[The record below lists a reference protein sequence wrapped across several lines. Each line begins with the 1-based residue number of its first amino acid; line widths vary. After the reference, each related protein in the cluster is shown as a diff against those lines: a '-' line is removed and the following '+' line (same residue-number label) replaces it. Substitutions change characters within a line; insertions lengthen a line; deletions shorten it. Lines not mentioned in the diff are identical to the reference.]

1 MVVLALLWGSAFLWV
16 DLALAGGMTPP
27 LIATLRSALGAVVL
41 LLLAGLARQRLP
53 RDLATWGRV
62 TVAALWCNAVPFLL
76 IAVGQRTV
84 DSGTAGVVNAT
95 TPLWSLLL
103 GLVLG
108 MERRPHPLRLTGL
121 LVGFAGTV
129 VLLAPWRQ
137 PVDIGLG
144 AIALLGAAI
153 SYAVAF
159 TYMARHLTGTG
170 SGPLALSAAQLL
182 AATGLSIPLL
192 LVDGLPASPPSV
204 TATGWAAV
212 VALGVLS
219 TGLTFY
225 LNFRLIGDVGATTT
239 ASVGYL
245 LPVVSVSLGAVVL
258 SEVVDVRVVL
268 GMVVVLVGVALTR
281 RHAPPRAESAPR
293 QATPS
298 AGTAPGAPPSRPG
311 GGVEPGR

>member
-1 MVVLALLWGSAFLWV
+1 MLGEARGVAGRMVVLALLWGSAFLWV

-27 LIATLRSALGAVVL
+27 LIAMLRCACGALVL

-53 RDLATWGRV
+53 RDLATWRRV
-62 TVAALWCNAVPFLL
+62 TIAAMWCNAVPFLL

-95 TPLWSLLL
+95 TPLWSLLI

-108 MERRPHPLRLTGL
+108 MERRPRPLRLTGL

-129 VLLAPWRQ
+129 VLFAPWRQ
-137 PVDIGLG
+137 PVEVGVG

-153 SYAVAF
+153 SYATAF
-159 TYMARHLTGTG
+159 TYMSRHLTGIA
-170 SGPLALSAAQLL
+170 SGPLALSAAQLI
-182 AATGLSIPLL
+182 AATGLSVPLL
-192 LVDGLPASPPSV
+192 AVDGLSGSASSV
-204 TATGWAAV
+204 TAVGWAAV

-225 LNFRLIGDVGATTT
+225 LNFRLIGDVGATTA

-245 LPVVSVSLGAVVL
+245 LPVVSLSLGVLVL
-258 SEVVDVRVVL
+258 SEPVDLPVVL
-268 GMVVVLVGVALTR
+268 GTVVVLVGLALMRWHTPARTR
-281 RHAPPRAESAPR
+281 TTPRS
-293 QATPS
+293 
-298 AGTAPGAPPSRPG
+298 GTAS
-311 GGVEPGR
+311 